1 MNLQAMDS
9 SHVSLCSLLLKTEAF
24 ESFRCDR
31 NVSVGLNLANMTKIV
46 KCAGND
52 DAITIKTGDK
62 SDTVSFVFEVQK
74 DQRNRF
80 LIVPWFMIWF
90 LVSLMSSLNNFRGI
104 VSS

>member
-24 ESFRCDR
+24 EAFRCDR

-52 DAITIKTGDK
+52 DSITIKTGDK
-62 SDTVSFVFEVQK
+62 SDTVSFVFEVEFVTTNQSF
-74 DQRNRF
+74 NR
-80 LIVPWFMIWF
+80 PDPSM
-90 LVSLMSSLNNFRGI
+90 NHKRGLFF
-104 VSS
+104 SPFSP